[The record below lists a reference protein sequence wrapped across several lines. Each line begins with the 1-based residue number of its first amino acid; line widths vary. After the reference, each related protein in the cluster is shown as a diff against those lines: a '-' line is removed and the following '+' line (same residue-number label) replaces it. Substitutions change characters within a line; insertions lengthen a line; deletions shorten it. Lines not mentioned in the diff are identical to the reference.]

1 MSETAT
7 APAAAPSQTPASTG
21 SNVPAGMYNK
31 PPAATPAPA
40 ATPEAKPAA
49 AAEPAKAPEAAKAP
63 SPVSTTKPSII
74 SDAGKPAT
82 ASKPVEPA
90 KEVETPEAKAARE
103 AIETENKRIM
113 DADEKTLTSEELT
126 KKAEIVK
133 AAEEAQKAAD
143 AKTVPDKYD
152 IKVPDGMTLDAAVLE
167 EFTPIAKELGLT
179 NDAVQKLADFQV
191 KQIQKI
197 STAAQAAQKQA
208 FESFIETTTKESVDF
223 FGAKLDGMLPYVAKG
238 RDQFANEGVMAKLE
252 ATGLSNDKDFI
263 LMFDKMGR
271 TVSEHKLVD
280 GKPVAGT
287 DQRTPGSIIYGKDK

>member
-1 MSETAT
+1 MSEPAT
-7 APAAAPSQTPASTG
+7 ITPAAPSQTPAGTG

-31 PPAATPAPA
+31 PDVTPAPA
-40 ATPEAKPAA
+40 AKPDEKPV
-49 AAEPAKAPEAAKAP
+49 AAEPAKPAEPAKAP

-82 ASKPVEPA
+82 EGKPAVPA
-90 KEVETPEAKAARE
+90 KEAETPEAKAARE
-103 AIETENKRIM
+103 ATETENKRIM
-113 DADEKTLTSEELT
+113 EADEKTLSPEELT
-126 KKAEIVK
+126 KKAELVK
-133 AAEEAQKAAD
+133 AAEDAKKAAD

-152 IKVPDGMTLDAAVLE
+152 IKVPDGMTIDEAVLA

-179 NDAVQKLADFQV
+179 NEAVQKLADFQA
-191 KQIQKI
+191 KQISKI
-197 STAAQAAQKQA
+197 TTAAQAAQKQA

-271 TVSEHKLVD
+271 TVSEHKLVE
-280 GKPVAGT
+280 GKPVAAS
-287 DQRTPGSIIYGKDK
+287 DQRTPGSIMYAKDK